1 MQLLKVTL
9 ILILLFG
16 QSAFAERN
24 TTRLLALTNICETAM
39 RTGDL
44 GTVKSIARQLID
56 QKLPDDDILISK
68 IQKCL
73 NSAYGDRDQGNVKTQ
88 TNNLIAAI
96 RSHDQALKVLCNKL
110 LDQEPRAA
118 IAIDTCRKYLMD

>member
-9 ILILLFG
+9 IWILLFS
-16 QSAFAERN
+16 QTAFAERN
-24 TTRLLALTNICETAM
+24 SARLFTLTNICETAM

-56 QKLPDDDILISK
+56 QKLPDDDILINK
-68 IQKCL
+68 IQRCL
-73 NSAYGDRDQGNVKTQ
+73 NSAYGERDMGNEKTQ

-96 RSHDQALKVLCNKL
+96 RSHEQALKVLCNKL

-118 IAIDTCRKYLMD
+118 IAIETCRKYLID

>member
-9 ILILLFG
+9 IWILLCS
-16 QSAFAERN
+16 QTAFAERN
-24 TTRLLALTNICETAM
+24 SSRLFALSNICETAIL
-39 RTGDL
+39 TGDL

-56 QKLPDDDILISK
+56 QKLPDNDTLISK
-68 IQKCL
+68 VQRCL
-73 NSAYGDRDQGNVKTQ
+73 NSAYGDRDLSKAKTQ

-96 RSHDQALKVLCNKL
+96 RGHDRALKVLCSKL

>member
-1 MQLLKVTL
+1 MRLLQLTL
-9 ILILLFG
+9 ISILLFS
-16 QSAFAERN
+16 QSAFAERK
-24 TTRLLALTNICETAM
+24 TTRLLALTNICEKAM
-39 RTGDL
+39 RTGDI

-96 RSHDQALKVLCNKL
+96 RGHDQALKVLCNRL

-118 IAIDTCRKYLMD
+118 IAIDICRKYLID

>member
-9 ILILLFG
+9 IWILLFS
-16 QSAFAERN
+16 QTAFAERN
-24 TTRLLALTNICETAM
+24 SARLFTLTNICETAM

>member
-9 ILILLFG
+9 IVILLFS
-16 QSAFAERN
+16 QSAFAERK
-24 TTRLLALTNICETAM
+24 TTRLLALTNICEKAM
-39 RTGDL
+39 RTGDI

-96 RSHDQALKVLCNKL
+96 RGHDQALKVLCNRL

-118 IAIDTCRKYLMD
+118 IAIDICRKYLID